1 MIHFD
6 VWQNPTQYYNY
17 SSIKNKLKNTNHG
30 KSLASGVWAPMV
42 PILVH
47 ISGDGNVN
55 LFRII
60 FQEKY

>member
-1 MIHFD
+1 MIYVD
-6 VWQNPTQYYNY
+6 VWQNPTQYCNY
-17 SSIKNKLKNTNHG
+17 SSVKNKLKKNHG

-55 LFRII
+55 LFGII

>member
-1 MIHFD
+1 MIHVD
-6 VWQNPTQYYNY
+6 VWQNPTQYCSY
-17 SSIKNKLKNTNHG
+17 SSIIKNTNHG
-30 KSLASGVWAPMV
+30 KSLASGVWVPMV

-55 LFRII
+55 LFGII